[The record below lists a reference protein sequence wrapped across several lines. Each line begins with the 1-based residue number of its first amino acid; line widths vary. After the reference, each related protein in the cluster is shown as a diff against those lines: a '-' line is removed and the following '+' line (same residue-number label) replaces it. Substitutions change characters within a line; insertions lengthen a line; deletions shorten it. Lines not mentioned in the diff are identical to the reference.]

1 MRRSPF
7 LTGFLIGLIL
17 IFLFVVLLFIQGK
30 LVFKENEGP
39 MQMPKKELKQSEQSV
54 DSLNHKPEVL
64 DTLPEGIE
72 TD

>member
-7 LTGFLIGLIL
+7 LTGFLIGLVL
-17 IFLFVVLLFIQGK
+17 IFLFIILLFVQGK
-30 LVFKENEGP
+30 LVFKEDEGP
-39 MQMPKKELKQSEQSV
+39 MQMPRKELKQSEQTV
-54 DSLNHKPEVL
+54 DSLNHKQEVL

>member
-7 LTGFLIGLIL
+7 ISGFFIGLIL
-17 IFLFVVLLFIQGK
+17 IFLFVILLLIQGK
-30 LVFKENEGP
+30 LVWKESDEP
-39 MQMPKKELKQSEQSV
+39 MQMPRKELQQSEQTV
-54 DSLNHKPEVL
+54 DSLKHKQEVL